1 MLTEAQR
8 VYRAECRREARER
21 FDREYDG
28 GSERAAAA
36 PRVAEEP
43 PSRDDLAIEAQA
55 RAEWQRSPAI
65 RAEFVELERY
75 VAFAKADARGLVR
88 ILSRKA

>member
-8 VYRAECRREARER
+8 AYRAECRREARER
-21 FDREYDG
+21 FDREYG

-36 PRVAEEP
+36 PRAAEEP
-43 PSRDDLAIEAQA
+43 PSRDDLGIEAQA
-55 RAEWQRSPAI
+55 RAEWLRSPAI
-65 RAEFVELERY
+65 RAEFGELERY

-88 ILSRKA
+88 ILSRNA

>member
-8 VYRAECRREARER
+8 AYRAECRREARER
-21 FDREYDG
+21 FDREYG
-28 GSERAAAA
+28 GSERA
-36 PRVAEEP
+36 AEEP

-65 RAEFVELERY
+65 RAEFGELERY

-88 ILSRKA
+88 ILSRNA